1 MAHVFRPL
9 VLVCVRISLRNGF
22 IVPADS
28 CELHLALKHK
38 AQDR

>member
-1 MAHVFRPL
+1 MARVFRPL
-9 VLVCVRISLRNGF
+9 VLVCGKDLRNGF